1 MTFAF
6 LQQHCQLVPNLKTT
20 ATEATMPAVL
30 ESSIVTEVPGPLSKA
45 ACKKLDSFF
54 DARAVH
60 FVVDYDKSSGT

>member
-1 MTFAF
+1 
-6 LQQHCQLVPNLKTT
+6 
-20 ATEATMPAVL
+20 MPAVL